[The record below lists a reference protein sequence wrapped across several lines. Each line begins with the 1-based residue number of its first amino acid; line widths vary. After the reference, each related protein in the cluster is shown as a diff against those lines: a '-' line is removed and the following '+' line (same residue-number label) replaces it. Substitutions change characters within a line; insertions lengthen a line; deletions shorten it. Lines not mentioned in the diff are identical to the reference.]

1 MEKRK
6 TEQTSDSLVRKRKNE
21 NSITKSNGQII
32 KENLCTLFNLLNFTI
47 AVLLF
52 LVGAYSNMLFI
63 AIIILNIVIGT
74 AQELKAKKLVDE
86 LSILN
91 RPKVRV
97 RRDGQEVEID
107 TGDVEKDDIL
117 VLESGNQ
124 ICNDAVVTEGSME
137 VNESLLTGE
146 SDAVEKEP
154 GALLYSGSSVVSG
167 CAYAKVIHVGEENYA
182 TKLVDEVKKEKQVNS
197 ELLGSMRKVTKFT
210 SVLIIPLG
218 ILLFLEAFGLRHA
231 PVNEAVVSSAAALL
245 GMLPK
250 GLVLLISVSLATGVI
265 RLAKMN
271 ILVQNI
277 YSLETLAHVDVLC
290 LDKTGT
296 ITDGRLRVRKIIPV
310 KGRQVVVRDRE
321 AQKINQGYAYSFD
334 EEERMQLMKS
344 YLEASEDNN
353 ATFQALKEAFTE
365 LDKKE
370 GTKNSAQKK
379 DNVKR
384 GLLKATSVIP
394 FSSKRKWGC
403 VSFGKNG
410 SLFVGAPERIFQRLS
425 GEASESLDQELEKGY
440 RLLAVGYIDC
450 EWKDKEKLPGFIQP
464 LYAVV
469 LEDRIRHNAKQTL
482 EFFDRQGVDIKVI
495 SGDHVK
501 TVSMIAKRAGLKR
514 WKHAIDMSVIGENA
528 DYDSLCEEYAVFAR
542 VTPKQKQELVKALQ
556 RKGHQ
561 VAMTGDG
568 VNDLLALREA
578 DCSIAIADGSDAS
591 RQIAQVVLMDSDF
604 THLPEVVME
613 GRKVIHNVTRTAS
626 VFFIKTIYSVLVSVF
641 CLLFNIGFP
650 FIPIQI
656 TLIDACIE
664 AYPSFLTIVES
675 DTRRIKGRF
684 LETALKGAAPF
695 GITVTGMIL
704 AVSLLIPLPAD
715 QKRTVMYLV
724 LIILSMTAVIKSCI
738 PFNILR
744 GFICVTMVI
753 GTFGA
758 LVILPGLFEV
768 CAMNLAMWVYLI
780 IVSLGAMSVLIVVS
794 QLGSAYLKETPSKN
808 KVRYV

>member
-6 TEQTSDSLVRKRKNE
+6 IKRKNE

-74 AQELKAKKLVDE
+74 AQELKAKKLVDD

-107 TGDVEKDDIL
+107 TDDVEKDDIL

-167 CAYAKVIHVGEENYA
+167 RAYAKVVHVGEENYA

-218 ILLFLEAFGLRHA
+218 ILLFLEAFGLRYA

-296 ITDGRLRVRKIIPV
+296 ITDGRLRVRKIIPI
-310 KGRQVVVRDRE
+310 KGRQAV
-321 AQKINQGYAYSFD
+321 AGKQNNQKTNQDYVYSFD
-334 EEERMQLMKS
+334 EQERMQLMKS

-370 GTKNSAQKK
+370 GTKNSAQKNK
-379 DNVKR
+379 IAKN
-384 GLLKATSVIP
+384 GFLKATSVIS

-469 LEDRIRHNAKQTL
+469 LEDRIRHNAKQAL

-568 VNDLLALREA
+568 VNDILALREA

-613 GRKVIHNVTRTAS
+613 GRKVIHNVTRIAS

-675 DTRRIKGRF
+675 DTRRIRGRF
-684 LETALKGAAPF
+684 LDTALRGASPF
-695 GITVTGMIL
+695 GITVTAMIL
-704 AVSLLIPLPAD
+704 AVSLLVPLPAD
-715 QKRTVMYLV
+715 QKQTVMYLV

-758 LVILPGLFEV
+758 LIILPGLFEV

-794 QLGSAYLKETPSKN
+794 QLGSAYLKETPSKG
-808 KVRYV
+808 KIRYV

>member
-6 TEQTSDSLVRKRKNE
+6 IKRKNE

-74 AQELKAKKLVDE
+74 AQELKAKKLVDD

-107 TGDVEKDDIL
+107 TDDVEKDDIL

-167 CAYAKVIHVGEENYA
+167 RAYAKVVHVGEENYA

-218 ILLFLEAFGLRHA
+218 ILLFLEAFGLRYA

-296 ITDGRLRVRKIIPV
+296 ITDGRLRVRKIIPI
-310 KGRQVVVRDRE
+310 KGRQAV
-321 AQKINQGYAYSFD
+321 AGKQ
-334 EEERMQLMKS
+334 
-344 YLEASEDNN
+344 NN
-353 ATFQALKEAFTE
+353 
-365 LDKKE
+365 
-370 GTKNSAQKK
+370 
-379 DNVKR
+379 
-384 GLLKATSVIP
+384 
-394 FSSKRKWGC
+394 
-403 VSFGKNG
+403 
-410 SLFVGAPERIFQRLS
+410 
-425 GEASESLDQELEKGY
+425 
-440 RLLAVGYIDC
+440 
-450 EWKDKEKLPGFIQP
+450 
-464 LYAVV
+464 
-469 LEDRIRHNAKQTL
+469 
-482 EFFDRQGVDIKVI
+482 
-495 SGDHVK
+495 
-501 TVSMIAKRAGLKR
+501 
-514 WKHAIDMSVIGENA
+514 
-528 DYDSLCEEYAVFAR
+528 
-542 VTPKQKQELVKALQ
+542 
-556 RKGHQ
+556 
-561 VAMTGDG
+561 
-568 VNDLLALREA
+568 
-578 DCSIAIADGSDAS
+578 
-591 RQIAQVVLMDSDF
+591 
-604 THLPEVVME
+604 
-613 GRKVIHNVTRTAS
+613 
-626 VFFIKTIYSVLVSVF
+626 
-641 CLLFNIGFP
+641 
-650 FIPIQI
+650 
-656 TLIDACIE
+656 
-664 AYPSFLTIVES
+664 
-675 DTRRIKGRF
+675 
-684 LETALKGAAPF
+684 
-695 GITVTGMIL
+695 
-704 AVSLLIPLPAD
+704 
-715 QKRTVMYLV
+715 
-724 LIILSMTAVIKSCI
+724 
-738 PFNILR
+738 
-744 GFICVTMVI
+744 
-753 GTFGA
+753 
-758 LVILPGLFEV
+758 
-768 CAMNLAMWVYLI
+768 
-780 IVSLGAMSVLIVVS
+780 
-794 QLGSAYLKETPSKN
+794 
-808 KVRYV
+808 